1 MIIRTALQT
10 LGRVGRAGGLLLAL
24 AAPLWPASAL
34 AAEWP
39 SRSITLLAPF
49 SAGGTVDIVARVLA
63 NRLSR
68 ELGQTVI
75 VDNKGGAGGTIGAG
89 ILARAVPD
97 GHTLMLTHQG
107 LAFNVS
113 LYDKLPFD
121 TAKDVVPGVC
131 VGTTPNVLVV
141 TNSLPVKTVDEFM
154 AFAKSQPVNY
164 GSGGHG
170 SAGHLSMEV
179 LHSMTGAKLAHVPY
193 KGSGPALTDL
203 MSGQIQAML
212 LTIPS
217 VMPLIQTGK
226 VRAIATSALKRTPAL
241 PNLPTL
247 DEAGIKGFDY
257 APWYGFFAPAGTP
270 PAVLQKLHAAVNK
283 VLSDP
288 EIISKLGQ
296 QGLDVKTMTR
306 EQFAELVT
314 ADIAK
319 WGKVIKKLDIKAN

>member
-1 MIIRTALQT
+1 MIIRTALKT
-10 LGRVGRAGGLLLAL
+10 LGRAGLWLAL
-24 AAPLWPASAL
+24 SVPLLPATAWS
-34 AAEWP
+34 AEWP
-39 SRSITLLAPF
+39 SKPITLVAPF
-49 SAGGTVDIVARVLA
+49 AAGGTVDIVARVLA

-68 ELGQTVI
+68 ELGQSVI

-89 ILARAVPD
+89 IMARAVPD

-107 LAFNVS
+107 LAFNVA
-113 LYDKLPFD
+113 LYDKLPYD
-121 TAKDVVPGVC
+121 TVRDIVPLAH

-141 TNSLPVKTVDEFM
+141 TNGLPVKTVDEFM
-154 AFAKSQPVNY
+154 AYAKSKPVNY

-179 LHSMTGAKLAHVPY
+179 LHSMTDAKLAHVPY
-193 KGSGPALTDL
+193 KGSGPALNDL

-226 VRAIATSALKRTPAL
+226 VRALATSALKRTPAL
-241 PNLPTL
+241 PSLPTL

-270 PAVLQKLHAAVNK
+270 PAVLQKFHAAVNK
-283 VLSDP
+283 VLNDP
-288 EIISKLGQ
+288 EMASKLGQ
-296 QGLDVKTMTR
+296 QGLDVQAMTR
-306 EQFAELVT
+306 EQFGELVT
-314 ADIAK
+314 GDIAK
-319 WGKVIKKLDIKAN
+319 WGRVIKKLDIKAN

>member
-1 MIIRTALQT
+1 MTRRTMIQT
-10 LGRVGRAGGLLLAL
+10 LSRFACALAL
-24 AAPLWPASAL
+24 AVPLLPATAL

-39 SRSITLLAPF
+39 SKPITLLAPF
-49 SAGGTVDIVARVLA
+49 AAGGTVDIVARVLA

-68 ELGQTVI
+68 ELGQSVI
-75 VDNKGGAGGTIGAG
+75 VENRGGAGGTIGAG
-89 ILARAVPD
+89 MLARAVPD

-107 LAFNVS
+107 LAFNVA
-113 LYDKLPFD
+113 LYDKLPYD
-121 TAKDVVPGVC
+121 TVKDILPLAN

-141 TNSLPVKTVDEFM
+141 TNGLPVKSVDEFM
-154 AFAKSQPVNY
+154 AYANSKPVNY

-179 LHSMTGAKLAHVPY
+179 LHSMTGAKLLHVPY

-217 VMPLIQTGK
+217 VMPHIQSGK

-241 PNLPTL
+241 PTLPTL

-270 PAVLQKLHAAVNK
+270 SAVMQKFHAAVNK
-283 VLSDP
+283 VLADP
-288 EIISKLGQ
+288 DMISKLGQ
-296 QGLDVKTMTR
+296 QGLDVQTMSR
-306 EQFAELVT
+306 EQFGEVVT